1 MNVCDG
7 NTMNKNPFTLPTIGK
22 SGIAMNIS
30 AVGIGLIPD
39 MREDRR
45 GLPFARVNI
54 LT

>member
-7 NTMNKNPFTLPTIGK
+7 DIMNKNPVTLPTIRQ

-30 AVGIGLIPD
+30 AVGISLIPD